1 MVPTG
6 TRRSPEA
13 QKRWE
18 EERRKER
25 DESLEQRGEVWPG
38 DQPASSS
45 SSSSSS
51 SFSAVVNVGESGK
64 GLGGEN
70 RGENGQGGEGG
81 ERPDHRG
88 NPSSS
93 SFSSS
98 SPFPSSPSSSSFLS
112 HSSFSTP
119 SASPS
124 SALFLSFP
132 SSSAA
137 VGVPAYDR
145 AGGEGRATPVTRQ
158 PGPSPHPTRLDSFSS
173 CRCCAGG
180 KGGLRI
186 GPSPHPTRTRNSM
199 HADRE
204 IHDAMHTS
212 PPLLQPVIYPLYFC
226 HSPSSPLPPSPPTPL
241 TFPGDSEET
250 APRPSPLLCKEEGDH
265 LAPQPTERKKKKRG
279 ARRRRRCSEC
289 GEMLGREGCGIFFC
303 GVYGNR
309 KREGN
314 RGIERVTLSAVR
326 GRKGN
331 KEYEVRKKGEEGT
344 VWLPKASVSKDLVA
358 RFWAFRGQKSGKS
371 AEEGEMKKIMDTRG
385 SRKDRQCSVK
395 RKGKG
400 RPYWVPA
407 EKVPKNLIATF
418 WQKKRTV
425 RAPPL
430 SDTPPSS
437 TSSDSSSDSLFHVSS
452 SCTHDSSSFFI
463 SSYSS
468 ALSSF
473 FTPSSS
479 SSSSPPPF
487 PHASH
492 SRSVKRKAKRRQL
505 VVTTLNVGSLKS
517 RISNGA
523 LSRCCAGGK
532 GGLRIGPSPHP
543 TRTRNSMHADREIH
557 DAMHTSPPLLQP
569 VIYPLYFC
577 HSPSSPLPPSPPT
590 PLTFPG
596 DSEETA
602 PRPSPLLCK
611 EEGDHLA
618 PQPTERK
625 KKKRGARRRR
635 RCSECGEMLGR
646 EGCGIFF
653 CGVYGNRKREGNRGI
668 ERVTLSAVRGR
679 KGNKEYEVRKKGE
692 EGTVWLPKAS
702 VSKDLV
708 ARFWAF
714 RGQKSGKSAEEGEM
728 KKIMDTRG
736 SRKDRQCS
744 VKRKGKGRPYWV
756 PAEKVPKNL
765 IATFWQKKRTVRAP
779 PLSDTPPSSTSS
791 DSSSDSLFHVS
802 SSCTHDSSS
811 FFISSYSS
819 ALSSFFTPSSS
830 SSSSPPPFPHASHS
844 RSVKRKAK
852 RRQLVVTTLNVGSL
866 KSRISNGA
874 LSSRWAEAYERD
886 SQYQS
891 GGVFEKSF
899 PCAIG
904 FASSTVGMPQE
915 GGA

>member
-523 LSRCCAGGK
+523 LSRWLQGV
-532 GGLRIGPSPHP
+532 PPP
-543 TRTRNSMHADREIH
+543 TRLDSIHFHPAGVVPGGRGASGSVPPPTRLEQGTACMQTGRSMMRCIPLLLFSSLLFILY
-557 DAMHTSPPLLQP
+557 TFVILPLLLSPPL
-569 VIYPLYFC
+569 PLPL
-577 HSPSSPLPPSPPT
+577 SPSQETLRRQPPAPPL
-590 PLTFPG
+590 
-596 DSEETA
+596 
-602 PRPSPLLCK
+602 
-611 EEGDHLA
+611 
-618 PQPTERK
+618 
-625 KKKRGARRRR
+625 
-635 RCSECGEMLGR
+635 
-646 EGCGIFF
+646 
-653 CGVYGNRKREGNRGI
+653 
-668 ERVTLSAVRGR
+668 
-679 KGNKEYEVRKKGE
+679 
-692 EGTVWLPKAS
+692 
-702 VSKDLV
+702 
-708 ARFWAF
+708 
-714 RGQKSGKSAEEGEM
+714 
-728 KKIMDTRG
+728 
-736 SRKDRQCS
+736 CS
-744 VKRKGKGRPYWV
+744 VKRRGITLRPSQPKERKRRGVRGGGDAVRSVGRCWGGRVVEFSFVGFMGIEKGKGT
-756 PAEKVPKNL
+756 E
-765 IATFWQKKRTVRAP
+765 
-779 PLSDTPPSSTSS
+779 
-791 DSSSDSLFHVS
+791 
-802 SSCTHDSSS
+802 
-811 FFISSYSS
+811 
-819 ALSSFFTPSSS
+819 
-830 SSSSPPPFPHASHS
+830 
-844 RSVKRKAK
+844 
-852 RRQLVVTTLNVGSL
+852 
-866 KSRISNGA
+866 
-874 LSSRWAEAYERD
+874 E
-886 SQYQS
+886 
-891 GGVFEKSF
+891 
-899 PCAIG
+899 
-904 FASSTVGMPQE
+904 
-915 GGA
+915 